1 MATSRPG
8 TYNTLH
14 LTKIWHGEF
23 PLCRAI
29 GKIVLNENPQ
39 NYFAEIKQGCVSAS
53 NTRIY

>member
-23 PLCRAI
+23 PLCPI